1 MDKFEKIIKESV
13 EGFEAPYDAQ
23 AWANVSAQLGK
34 KGGGMKWIIGS
45 AAAVALITGTV
56 YMMQEDTVTPSEK
69 ALTENTVQPSDEE
82 ITNPVVSNPVEL
94 NEGVTEAVSENN
106 GTGSTSNG
114 VQTPVNHNTNPAN
127 SNGQHPNDNGSTS
140 TGTVV
145 KPANTQSGTA
155 TNNTTTTP
163 NEPEVITAVIKTN
176 PRFVASASTACMNTE
191 FIFTPEEM
199 NQNVNFVW
207 EFGDGTFSNSKIAS
221 HTYTRSGTFNV
232 TLSLKDVKT
241 NKTLSKSS
249 VEVVVNPV
257 PAVNFAWEQSNNL
270 IPTINFINLTED
282 AEKFAWDIKG
292 VKTSTETQID
302 YTFRKKGTYI
312 VELSAGN
319 EFGCTNTIQK
329 PIEVKSDYNLLAPT
343 AFTPNGDNKN
353 DYFIPE
359 ALRIMDVD
367 FTMVVF
373 DKSGKVMYQT
383 TDVNMPWD
391 GNNAT
396 DNSIAEDGAYVWKV
410 QFKNSN
416 GELEMYEGQVII
428 TR

>member
-56 YMMQEDTVTPSEK
+56 YMMQDDTAAPVDK
-69 ALTENTVQPSDEE
+69 ALTENTVQPNEE
-82 ITNPVVSNPVEL
+82 AISNPVVSNPVDL
-94 NEGVTEAVSENN
+94 NEVATEGVSENN
-106 GTGSTSNG
+106 ETGSTSNG
-114 VQTPVNHNTNPAN
+114 VETAVTHSSGSTTNGQNPTDHNT
-127 SNGQHPNDNGSTS
+127 GS
-140 TGTVV
+140 TGTDVN
-145 KPANTQSGTA
+145 PTNTQTGTT
-155 TNNTTTTP
+155 TNNTLS
-163 NEPEVITAVIKTN
+163 NNDLEVIAPLKTN
-176 PRFVASASTACMNTE
+176 PRFVASNNAACMNTE
-191 FIFTPEEM
+191 FIFTPEDM

-207 EFGDGTFSNSKIAS
+207 EFGDGSFSNSKIAS
-221 HTYTRSGTFNV
+221 HIYTRSGTFNV
-232 TLSLKDVKT
+232 TLSLKDSKT
-241 NKTLSKSS
+241 NKTLSKSA

-282 AEKFAWDIKG
+282 ADKFAWDIKG
-292 VKTSTETQID
+292 VKTSTDTQID

-359 ALRIMDVD
+359 ALRIMDVE

-383 TDVNMPWD
+383 TEVNMPWD
-391 GNNAT
+391 GNNST

-410 QFKNSN
+410 QFKNAN

>member
-1 MDKFEKIIKESV
+1 MDKFEKLIKESV

-56 YMMQEDTVTPSEK
+56 YMMQDDTAAPVDK
-69 ALTENTVQPSDEE
+69 VLTENTVQTKEE
-82 ITNPVVSNPVEL
+82 VNTNPVVSNPVDI
-94 NEGVTEAVSENN
+94 NEGVTEGASENN
-106 GTGSTSNG
+106 DNASPSNG
-114 VQTPVNHNTNPAN
+114 VETAVTHSSTTSTHTQNPTNSGTNT
-127 SNGQHPNDNGSTS
+127 

-145 KPANTQSGTA
+145 NPTTTQTA
-155 TNNTTTTP
+155 TTSNNTTTP
-163 NEPEVITAVIKTN
+163 NDPEVIAPIKTN
-176 PRFVASASTACMNTE
+176 PRFAASSNAACMNTE

-199 NQNVNFVW
+199 NQNVIFVW
-207 EFGDGTFSNSKIAS
+207 EFGDGSFSNSKIAS

-241 NKTLSKSS
+241 NKTLSKSA

-282 AEKFAWDIKG
+282 ADKFAWDIKG

-319 EFGCTNTIQK
+319 EFGCTNSIQK

-410 QFKNSN
+410 QFRNAN

>member
-45 AAAVALITGTV
+45 AAAVVLISGTV
-56 YMMQEDTVTPSEK
+56 YMMQDDTATPVDQ
-69 ALTENTVQPSDEE
+69 ALTENTIQPTEE
-82 ITNPVVSNPVEL
+82 VITNPVVSNPVDL
-94 NEGVTEAVSENN
+94 NEGVTEGVSENN
-106 GTGSTSNG
+106 ETGSTSNG
-114 VQTPVNHNTNPAN
+114 VETAVTHSSGSTTNGQNPTDHNT
-127 SNGQHPNDNGSTS
+127 GS
-140 TGTVV
+140 TGTEVN
-145 KPANTQSGTA
+145 PTTTQTGTT
-155 TNNTTTTP
+155 TNNTSS
-163 NEPEVITAVIKTN
+163 NNDPEVIAPLKTN
-176 PRFVASASTACMNTE
+176 PRFVASNNAACMNTE
-191 FIFTPEEM
+191 FIFTPEEL

-207 EFGDGTFSNSKIAS
+207 EFGDGSFSNSKIAS

-232 TLSLKDVKT
+232 TLSLKDAKT
-241 NKTLSKSS
+241 NKTLSKSA
-249 VEVVVNPV
+249 VEVFVNPV

-270 IPTINFINLTED
+270 IPTISFINLTED
-282 AEKFAWDIKG
+282 ADKFAWDIKG
-292 VKTSTETQID
+292 VKTSTDTQID

-319 EFGCTNTIQK
+319 EFGCTNTVQK

>member
-1 MDKFEKIIKESV
+1 
-13 EGFEAPYDAQ
+13 
-23 AWANVSAQLGK
+23 
-34 KGGGMKWIIGS
+34 
-45 AAAVALITGTV
+45 
-56 YMMQEDTVTPSEK
+56 
-69 ALTENTVQPSDEE
+69 
-82 ITNPVVSNPVEL
+82 
-94 NEGVTEAVSENN
+94 
-106 GTGSTSNG
+106 
-114 VQTPVNHNTNPAN
+114 
-127 SNGQHPNDNGSTS
+127 
-140 TGTVV
+140 
-145 KPANTQSGTA
+145 
-155 TNNTTTTP
+155 
-163 NEPEVITAVIKTN
+163 
-176 PRFVASASTACMNTE
+176 MNTE
-191 FIFTPEEM
+191 FIFTPEDM

-207 EFGDGTFSNSKIAS
+207 EFGDGSFSNSKIAS

-232 TLSLKDVKT
+232 TLSLKDAKT
-241 NKTLSKSS
+241 NKTLSKSA

-282 AEKFAWDIKG
+282 ADKFAWDIKG

-410 QFKNSN
+410 QFKNTN

>member
-45 AAAVALITGTV
+45 AAAVVLISGTV
-56 YMMQEDTVTPSEK
+56 YMMQDDTATPADQ
-69 ALTENTVQPSDEE
+69 ALTENTIQPTEE
-82 ITNPVVSNPVEL
+82 VITNPVVSNPVDL
-94 NEGVTEAVSENN
+94 NEGVTEGVSENN
-106 GTGSTSNG
+106 ETGSTSNG
-114 VQTPVNHNTNPAN
+114 VETAVTNSSGSTTNGQNPTDHNT
-127 SNGQHPNDNGSTS
+127 GS
-140 TGTVV
+140 TGTEVN
-145 KPANTQSGTA
+145 PTTTQTGTT
-155 TNNTTTTP
+155 TNNTSS
-163 NEPEVITAVIKTN
+163 NNDPEVIAPLKTN
-176 PRFVASASTACMNTE
+176 PRFVASNNAACMNTE
-191 FIFTPEEM
+191 FIFTPEDM

-207 EFGDGTFSNSKIAS
+207 EFGDGSFTNSKIAS

-232 TLSLKDVKT
+232 TLSLKDAKT
-241 NKTLSKSS
+241 NKTLSKSA

-270 IPTINFINLTED
+270 IPTISFINLTED
-282 AEKFAWDIKG
+282 ADKFAWDIKG
-292 VKTSTETQID
+292 VKTSTDTQID

-319 EFGCTNTIQK
+319 EFGCTNTVQK

-383 TDVNMPWD
+383 TEVNMPWD
-391 GNNAT
+391 GTNAT

>member
-45 AAAVALITGTV
+45 AAAVVLISGTV
-56 YMMQEDTVTPSEK
+56 YMMQDDTATPVDQ
-69 ALTENTVQPSDEE
+69 ALTENTIQPTEE
-82 ITNPVVSNPVEL
+82 VITNPVVSNPVDL
-94 NEGVTEAVSENN
+94 NEGVTEGVSENN
-106 GTGSTSNG
+106 ETGSTSNG
-114 VQTPVNHNTNPAN
+114 VETAVTHSSGSTTNGQNPTDHNT
-127 SNGQHPNDNGSTS
+127 GS
-140 TGTVV
+140 TGTEVN
-145 KPANTQSGTA
+145 PTTTQTGTT
-155 TNNTTTTP
+155 TNNTSS
-163 NEPEVITAVIKTN
+163 NNDPEVIAPLKTN
-176 PRFVASASTACMNTE
+176 PRFVASNNAACMNTE
-191 FIFTPEEM
+191 FIFTPEEL

-207 EFGDGTFSNSKIAS
+207 EFGDGSFSNSKIAS

-232 TLSLKDVKT
+232 TLSLKDAKT
-241 NKTLSKSS
+241 NKTLSKSA

-270 IPTINFINLTED
+270 IPTISFINLTED
-282 AEKFAWDIKG
+282 ADKFAWDIKG
-292 VKTSTETQID
+292 VKTSTDTQID

-319 EFGCTNTIQK
+319 EFGCTNTVQK

>member
-45 AAAVALITGTV
+45 AAAVVLISGTV
-56 YMMQEDTVTPSEK
+56 YMMQDDTATPADQ
-69 ALTENTVQPSDEE
+69 ALTENTIQPTEE
-82 ITNPVVSNPVEL
+82 VITNPVVSNPVDL
-94 NEGVTEAVSENN
+94 NEGVTKGVSENN
-106 GTGSTSNG
+106 ETGSTSNG
-114 VQTPVNHNTNPAN
+114 VETAVTNSSGSTTNGQNPTDHNT
-127 SNGQHPNDNGSTS
+127 GS
-140 TGTVV
+140 TGTEVN
-145 KPANTQSGTA
+145 PTTTQTGTT
-155 TNNTTTTP
+155 TNNTSS
-163 NEPEVITAVIKTN
+163 NNDPEVIAPLKTN
-176 PRFVASASTACMNTE
+176 PRFVASNNAACMNTE
-191 FIFTPEEM
+191 FIFTPEDM

-207 EFGDGTFSNSKIAS
+207 EFGDGSFTNSKIAS

-232 TLSLKDVKT
+232 TLSLKDAKT
-241 NKTLSKSS
+241 NKTLSKSA

-270 IPTINFINLTED
+270 IPTISFINLTED
-282 AEKFAWDIKG
+282 ADKFAWDIKG
-292 VKTSTETQID
+292 VKTSTDTQID

-319 EFGCTNTIQK
+319 EFGCTNTVQK

-383 TDVNMPWD
+383 TEVNMPWD
-391 GNNAT
+391 GTNAT

>member
-45 AAAVALITGTV
+45 AAAVVLITGTI
-56 YMMQEDTVTPSEK
+56 YMMQDDTVNPVDKT
-69 ALTENTVQPSDEE
+69 LTENTVQTSEE
-82 ITNPVVSNPVEL
+82 VNTNPVVSNPVDI
-94 NEGVTEAVSENN
+94 NEGATEGVSENN
-106 GTGSTSNG
+106 ENGSTSNE
-114 VQTPVNHNTNPAN
+114 VETPVTHTNPTN
-127 SNGQHPNDNGSTS
+127 SNGQNPNDNGTSS

-145 KPANTQSGTA
+145 NPTNTQTGTTT

-163 NEPEVITAVIKTN
+163 TDPEVIAPIVKTN
-176 PRFVASASTACMNTE
+176 PRFIASANAACMNTE

-207 EFGDGTFSNSKIAS
+207 EFGDGSFSNSKIAT

-232 TLSLKDVKT
+232 TLLLKDAKT
-241 NKTLSKSS
+241 NKTLSKSA
-249 VEVVVNPV
+249 VEVVVNPI

-359 ALRIMDVD
+359 ALHIMDVD

-373 DKSGKVMYQT
+373 DKSGKLMYQT

-391 GNNAT
+391 GTNAT

-410 QFKNSN
+410 QFKNSK

>member
-45 AAAVALITGTV
+45 AAAVVLISGTV
-56 YMMQEDTVTPSEK
+56 YMMQDDTATPVDQ
-69 ALTENTVQPSDEE
+69 ALTENTIQPTEE
-82 ITNPVVSNPVEL
+82 VITNPVVSNPVDL
-94 NEGVTEAVSENN
+94 NEGVTEGVSENN
-106 GTGSTSNG
+106 ETGSTSNG
-114 VQTPVNHNTNPAN
+114 VETAVTNSSGSTTNGQNPTDHNT
-127 SNGQHPNDNGSTS
+127 GS
-140 TGTVV
+140 TGTEVN
-145 KPANTQSGTA
+145 PTTTQTGTT
-155 TNNTTTTP
+155 TNNTSS
-163 NEPEVITAVIKTN
+163 NNDPEVIAPLKTN
-176 PRFVASASTACMNTE
+176 PRFVASNNAACMNTE
-191 FIFTPEEM
+191 FIFTPEDM

-207 EFGDGTFSNSKIAS
+207 EFGDGSFTNSKIAS

-232 TLSLKDVKT
+232 TLSLKDAKT
-241 NKTLSKSS
+241 NKTLSKSA

-270 IPTINFINLTED
+270 IPTISFINLTED
-282 AEKFAWDIKG
+282 ADKFAWDIKG
-292 VKTSTETQID
+292 VKTSTDTQID

-319 EFGCTNTIQK
+319 EFGCTNTVQK

-383 TDVNMPWD
+383 TEVNMPWD
-391 GNNAT
+391 GTNAT

>member
-45 AAAVALITGTV
+45 AAAVALISGTV
-56 YMMQEDTVTPSEK
+56 YMMQDDTATPVDQ
-69 ALTENTVQPSDEE
+69 ALTENTIQPTEE
-82 ITNPVVSNPVEL
+82 VITNPVVSNPVDL
-94 NEGVTEAVSENN
+94 NEGVTEGVSENN
-106 GTGSTSNG
+106 ETGSTSNG
-114 VQTPVNHNTNPAN
+114 VETAVTHSSGSTTNGQNPTDHNT
-127 SNGQHPNDNGSTS
+127 GS
-140 TGTVV
+140 TGTEVN
-145 KPANTQSGTA
+145 PTTTQTGTT
-155 TNNTTTTP
+155 TNNTSS
-163 NEPEVITAVIKTN
+163 NNDPEVIAPLKTN
-176 PRFVASASTACMNTE
+176 PRFVASNNAACMNTE
-191 FIFTPEEM
+191 FIFTPEDM

-207 EFGDGTFSNSKIAS
+207 EFGDGSFSNSKIAS
-221 HTYTRSGTFNV
+221 HTYTRSGTYNV
-232 TLSLKDVKT
+232 TLSLKDAKT
-241 NKTLSKSS
+241 NKTLSKSA

-282 AEKFAWDIKG
+282 ADKFAWDIKG

-410 QFKNSN
+410 QFKNTN

>member
-56 YMMQEDTVTPSEK
+56 YMMQDDTVAPVDK
-69 ALTENTVQPSDEE
+69 ALTENTVQPSEE
-82 ITNPVVSNPVEL
+82 VNTNPVVSNPVDL
-94 NEGVTEAVSENN
+94 NEGVTEGVSENN
-106 GTGSTSNG
+106 EDGSTSDG
-114 VQTPVNHNTNPAN
+114 VETAVTH
-127 SNGQHPNDNGSTS
+127 SSGSTTS
-140 TGTVV
+140 GQNLIDYGTR
-145 KPANTQSGTA
+145 PNGTDVNP
-155 TNNTTTTP
+155 TTTPTVTTTTSTTAS
-163 NEPEVITAVIKTN
+163 NDPEVIALVKTN
-176 PRFVASASTACMNTE
+176 PRFVASNNVACMNTE

-207 EFGDGTFSNSKIAS
+207 EFGDGSFSNSKIAS

-232 TLSLKDVKT
+232 TLSLKDAKT
-241 NKTLSKSS
+241 NKTLSKSA

-282 AEKFAWDIKG
+282 ADKFAWDIKG
-292 VKTSTETQID
+292 VKTSTDTQID

-410 QFKNSN
+410 QFKNTN

>member
-1 MDKFEKIIKESV
+1 MMDKFEKIIKESV

-45 AAAVALITGTV
+45 AAAVALISGTV
-56 YMMQEDTVTPSEK
+56 YMMQDDTATPVDQ
-69 ALTENTVQPSDEE
+69 ALTENTIQPTEE
-82 ITNPVVSNPVEL
+82 VITNPVVSNPVDL
-94 NEGVTEAVSENN
+94 NEGVTEGVSENN
-106 GTGSTSNG
+106 ETGSTSNG
-114 VQTPVNHNTNPAN
+114 VETAVTHSSGSTTNGQNPTDHNT
-127 SNGQHPNDNGSTS
+127 GS
-140 TGTVV
+140 TGTEVN
-145 KPANTQSGTA
+145 PTTTQTGTT
-155 TNNTTTTP
+155 TNNTSS
-163 NEPEVITAVIKTN
+163 NNDPEVIAPVKTN
-176 PRFVASASTACMNTE
+176 PRFVASNNAACMNTE

-207 EFGDGTFSNSKIAS
+207 EFGDGSFSNSKIAS
-221 HTYTRSGTFNV
+221 HTYTRSGTYNV
-232 TLSLKDVKT
+232 TLSLKDAKT
-241 NKTLSKSS
+241 NKTLSKSA

-282 AEKFAWDIKG
+282 ADKFAWDIKG

-410 QFKNSN
+410 QFKNMN

>member
-45 AAAVALITGTV
+45 AAAVALISGTV
-56 YMMQEDTVTPSEK
+56 YMMQDDTATPVDQ
-69 ALTENTVQPSDEE
+69 ALTENTIQPTEE
-82 ITNPVVSNPVEL
+82 VNTNPVVSNPVDM
-94 NEGVTEAVSENN
+94 
-106 GTGSTSNG
+106 
-114 VQTPVNHNTNPAN
+114 
-127 SNGQHPNDNGSTS
+127 ND
-140 TGTVV
+140 
-145 KPANTQSGTA
+145 
-155 TNNTTTTP
+155 
-163 NEPEVITAVIKTN
+163 
-176 PRFVASASTACMNTE
+176 
-191 FIFTPEEM
+191 
-199 NQNVNFVW
+199 NFVW
-207 EFGDGTFSNSKIAS
+207 EFGDGSFTNSKIAS
-221 HTYTRSGTFNV
+221 HTYTRSGTYNV
-232 TLSLKDVKT
+232 TLSLKDAKT
-241 NKTLSKSS
+241 NKTLSKSA

-282 AEKFAWDIKG
+282 ADKFAWDIKG

-383 TDVNMPWD
+383 TEVNMPWD

-410 QFKNSN
+410 QFKNTN

>member
-45 AAAVALITGTV
+45 AAAVVLISGTV
-56 YMMQEDTVTPSEK
+56 YMMQDDTATPVDQ
-69 ALTENTVQPSDEE
+69 ALTENTIQPTEE
-82 ITNPVVSNPVEL
+82 VITNPVVSNPVDL
-94 NEGVTEAVSENN
+94 NEGVTEGVSENN
-106 GTGSTSNG
+106 ETGSTSNG
-114 VQTPVNHNTNPAN
+114 VETAVTHSSGSTT
-127 SNGQHPNDNGSTS
+127 NGQNLVDYGTRPN
-140 TGTVV
+140 GTDVNPTTTPTV
-145 KPANTQSGTA
+145 
-155 TNNTTTTP
+155 TTTTSTTAS
-163 NEPEVITAVIKTN
+163 NDPEVIAPVKTN
-176 PRFVASASTACMNTE
+176 PRFVASNNAACMNTE

-207 EFGDGTFSNSKIAS
+207 EFGDGSFSNSKIAS
-221 HTYTRSGTFNV
+221 HTYTRSGTYNV
-232 TLSLKDVKT
+232 TLSLKDAKT
-241 NKTLSKSS
+241 NKTLSKSA

-282 AEKFAWDIKG
+282 ADKFAWDIKG

-410 QFKNSN
+410 QFKNTN

>member
-45 AAAVALITGTV
+45 AAAVVLISGTV
-56 YMMQEDTVTPSEK
+56 YMMQDETATPVDQ
-69 ALTENTVQPSDEE
+69 ALTENTIQPTEE
-82 ITNPVVSNPVEL
+82 VITNPVVSNPVEL
-94 NEGVTEAVSENN
+94 NEGVSENN
-106 GTGSTSNG
+106 ETGSTSNG
-114 VQTPVNHNTNPAN
+114 VETAVTHSSGSTTNGQNPTDHNT
-127 SNGQHPNDNGSTS
+127 GS
-140 TGTVV
+140 TGTEVN
-145 KPANTQSGTA
+145 PTTTQTGTT
-155 TNNTTTTP
+155 TNNTSAS
-163 NEPEVITAVIKTN
+163 NDPEVIAPVKTN
-176 PRFVASASTACMNTE
+176 ARFVASSNAACMNTE
-191 FIFTPEEM
+191 FIFTPEDM
-199 NQNVNFVW
+199 NQNANFVW
-207 EFGDGTFSNSKIAS
+207 EFGDGSFSNSKIAS

-232 TLSLKDVKT
+232 TLSLKDAKT
-241 NKTLSKSS
+241 NKTLSKSA

-282 AEKFAWDIKG
+282 ADKFAWDIKG

-319 EFGCTNTIQK
+319 EFGCTNAIQK

-359 ALRIMDVD
+359 ALRIMDVA

-383 TDVNMPWD
+383 TEVNMPWD